1 MIIDD
6 IEFRDNEINPTRE
19 QMATYIHSLH
29 EEIKVLEKALKL
41 ACVPRDDWNCKEP
54 KRIKYTSNYD
64 YFIEQAK
71 ESLK

>member
-1 MIIDD
+1 MENLD
-6 IEFRDNEINPTRE
+6 IEMAE
-19 QMATYIHSLH
+19 QIVKLK
-29 EEIKVLEKALKL
+29 EENKVLKKALEL

-71 ESLK
+71 ESLDVKD